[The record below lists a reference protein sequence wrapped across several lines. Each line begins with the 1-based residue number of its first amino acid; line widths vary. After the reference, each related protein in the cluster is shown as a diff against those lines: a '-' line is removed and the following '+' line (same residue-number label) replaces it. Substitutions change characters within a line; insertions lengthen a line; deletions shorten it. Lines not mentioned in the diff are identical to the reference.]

1 MEMINF
7 KKKKMKTITNEE
19 QQSYQNAK
27 ICYVCK
33 GKFEDRHAKDKIY
46 GKVRNHCHHVG
57 EDGGVA
63 YCICNLKYS
72 LPKEIHVVFKMD
84 LTMIIILS

>member
-1 MEMINF
+1 
-7 KKKKMKTITNEE
+7 MKTITNKE

-27 ICYVCK
+27 IRYACK
-33 GKFEDRHAKDKIY
+33 GKFEDKYAKDKTY

-57 EDGGVA
+57 EYGGVA
-63 YCICNLKYS
+63 YHMCNLKYS
-72 LPKEIHVVFKMD
+72 FPKEIPVVFKMD

>member
-33 GKFEDRHAKDKIY
+33 GKFEDRHAKDKTY

-84 LTMIIILS
+84 LTTIIILS